1 MGLDQ
6 NSSEPRALA
15 SVTTKHALKQC
26 AIFSLIV
33 LALSLVAALALPR
46 GAALATLADC
56 LQPALG
62 LLATILCF
70 QNFRRTEAHVRG
82 FWFLLSLGSAL
93 WLVSLVIWSTHELF
107 LGIAVPDVPIG
118 DIFLFVKMVPFIA
131 AVVLAPHRKHDSRF
145 RAFGFLDITILILY
159 SLYLYAFCVYAY
171 RFLPGAKVAYDY
183 QFNLA
188 DAIANQ
194 LFVLATAVALFR
206 SRGTWGLLYRL
217 YFFSAATYCV
227 ASDISNVAI
236 DLGKYYSG
244 SLFDMPLLAAMLGI
258 ICVAWV
264 GRSLTTRTKVTVREL
279 EADNGPPERVT
290 FFASNLAM
298 MVTLSTPAMGLWL
311 LMRESRAG
319 ELFSFRLVITL
330 GTIFLL
336 TLLLSIKQHYLA
348 ENLIGSLQRL
358 SETYTRIQLLEVH
371 LDQSEKLATLG
382 ELVANVANQIKNAM
396 RETRERAAKILL
408 RAHPEERI
416 TTMAG
421 KIGQY
426 AQRTD
431 ALVENML
438 QFAQETPI
446 RIAPMDLTPVMQSAV
461 QLSRVGKQ
469 ANLKVEIHQD
479 EAEVM
484 VLGDSGQLLHVF
496 LQIIANA
503 IDALA
508 ETGGGTLDISI
519 RTVGARAQI
528 EFADSGPGI
537 REPEHVFEPFYTT
550 KEVGKGTG
558 LGLSTCYGIIQQ
570 HDGDIFCSNRAEGG
584 ALFTVTLPGAQA
596 FQRAAENIAVNVEVA
611 P

>member
-1 MGLDQ
+1 MNNEQ
-6 NSSEPRALA
+6 NLGEARAVGSVATRRAL
-15 SVTTKHALKQC
+15 QEC
-26 AIFSLIV
+26 AIFSGIV
-33 LALSLVAALALPR
+33 LGISLAAALAMPR
-46 GAALATLADC
+46 GMALATLADC
-56 LQPALG
+56 LQPVLG

-70 QNFRRTEAHVRG
+70 QNFRRSEAHVRG
-82 FWFLLSLGSAL
+82 FWFLLSLGSAF

-131 AVVLAPHRKHDSRF
+131 ALVLAPHRKHDSRF

-171 RFLPGAKVAYDY
+171 RFLPGAKVAYNY

-188 DAIANQ
+188 DAMANQ
-194 LFVLATAVALFR
+194 LFVLATAVALFQ
-206 SRGTWGLLYRL
+206 SRGMWGLLYRL

-236 DLGKYYSG
+236 DVGKYYSG
-244 SLFDMPLLAAMLGI
+244 SLFDLPLVAAMLGI

-264 GRSLTTRTKVTVREL
+264 GRSMATRATSGVKAI

-290 FFASNLAM
+290 FFASHLAM
-298 MVTLSTPAMGLWL
+298 MVTLSTPVMGIWL
-311 LMRESRAG
+311 LTRTPAAG
-319 ELFSFRLVITL
+319 ELFAFRLAITL
-330 GTIFLL
+330 GIIFVL
-336 TLLLSIKQHYLA
+336 TLLLSIKQHLLA
-348 ENLIGSLQRL
+348 ESLIGSLQRL
-358 SETYTRIQLLEVH
+358 SEMYTRIQLLEVH

-382 ELVANVANQIKNAM
+382 ELVANVANQIKTAM
-396 RETRERAAKILL
+396 REIRERAAKILGH
-408 RAHPEERI
+408 AHTEERI
-416 TTMAG
+416 PTMAG

-446 RIAPMDLTPVMQSAV
+446 RIAPMDVNPVMESAV
-461 QLSRVGKQ
+461 QLSRAGKQ
-469 ANLKVEIHQD
+469 AKLRVEIHHD
-479 EAEVM
+479 EGAVM

-503 IDALA
+503 IDALG
-508 ETGGGTLDISI
+508 EKGGGDLDISI
-519 RTVGARAQI
+519 RKVGARAQI
-528 EFADSGPGI
+528 DFADSGPGI

-570 HDGDIFCSNRAEGG
+570 HEGDIFCSNRAEGG
-584 ALFTVTLPGAQA
+584 ALFTITLPGAPALDGSQ
-596 FQRAAENIAVNVEVA
+596 ENAPVNAEVA